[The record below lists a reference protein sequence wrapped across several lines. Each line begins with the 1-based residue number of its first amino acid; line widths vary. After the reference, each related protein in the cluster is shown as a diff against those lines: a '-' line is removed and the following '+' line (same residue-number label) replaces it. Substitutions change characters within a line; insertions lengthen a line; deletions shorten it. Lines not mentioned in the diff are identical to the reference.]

1 MYYNISKNYECNMKD
16 KNFISS
22 ALKVIEIESKAV
34 MSLSNQI
41 QPDFE
46 SLCSNILD
54 IKGKL
59 ILMGIGKSGHIA
71 QKISATLSSTG
82 TSSFFIHPTEA
93 AHGDLGMISKQ
104 DAILILSNSGQT
116 KEIIEI
122 LPALKRSTTNI
133 FTLTNNDQS
142 TIAKAG
148 KINLVI
154 NADEEACPLDLAP
167 TSSTTIALVFGDALA
182 IALLEA
188 RGFGKDDFAKSHPAG
203 QLGKKLTTLVQDLA
217 VMNEQTP
224 IVNQATYLKDALMV
238 ITEKKLGVTLVSNE
252 EKVIGI
258 FTDGDLRRCLNNE
271 IDLNKTPIKDVMTTN
286 FKSIQ
291 SDALAID
298 AAEIMEKDKIFSL
311 VVNSSTNGGNSMGI
325 ITMHQLLE
333 AGII

>member
-1 MYYNISKNYECNMKD
+1 MKD
-16 KNFISS
+16 KNFINS

-34 MSLSNQI
+34 MGLSNQI
-41 QPDFE
+41 HSDFDD
-46 SLCSNILD
+46 LCSKILN

-104 DAILILSNSGQT
+104 DAILILSNSGET
-116 KEIIEI
+116 KELIEI
-122 LPALKRSTTNI
+122 LPALKRSTSNI
-133 FTLTNNDQS
+133 FTLTNNNQS

-188 RGFGKDDFAKSHPAG
+188 RGFSKEDFAKSHPAG
-203 QLGKKLTTLVQDLA
+203 QLGKKLTTMVQDLA
-217 VMNEQTP
+217 VMSEKAP
-224 IVNQATYLKDALMV
+224 MVDQATSLKDALME
-238 ITEKKLGVTLVSNE
+238 ITEKKLGVTLVTHNKE
-252 EKVIGI
+252 VTGI

-271 IDLNKTPIKDVMTTN
+271 VDLSKTPIKDVMTSN
-286 FKSIQ
+286 FKSIK
-291 SDALAID
+291 SNALAID
-298 AAEIMEKDKIFSL
+298 AAEIMEKNKIFSL
-311 VVNSSTNGGNSMGI
+311 VVNSEKNKGDSMGL

>member
-1 MYYNISKNYECNMKD
+1 MRD
-16 KNFISS
+16 KNFINS
-22 ALKVIEIESKAV
+22 ALSVIEIESKAV
-34 MSLSNQI
+34 MNLRNQI
-41 QPDFE
+41 QSDFE
-46 SLCSNILD
+46 SLCSNILQ

-93 AHGDLGMISKQ
+93 AHGDLGMINKK
-104 DAILILSNSGQT
+104 DAILLLSNSGET

-122 LPALKRSTTNI
+122 LPALKRSTANI
-133 FTLTNNDQS
+133 FTLTNNNQS

-154 NADEEACPLDLAP
+154 NAEEEACPLNLAP

-182 IALLEA
+182 IALLDA
-188 RGFGKDDFAKSHPAG
+188 RGFSKDDFAKSHPAG

-217 VMNEQTP
+217 ATNEKAP
-224 IVNQATYLKDALMV
+224 IVNEAISLKDALIE
-238 ITEKKLGVTLVSNE
+238 ITEKKLGVTLVSDGK
-252 EKVIGI
+252 KVVGI
-258 FTDGDLRRCLNNE
+258 FTDGDLRRCLNDDV
-271 IDLNKTPIKDVMTTN
+271 DLNKTPIKDVMTTN
-286 FKSIQ
+286 FKSIKCN
-291 SDALAID
+291 DLAID
-298 AAEIMEKDKIFSL
+298 AAEIMEKNKIFSL
-311 VVNSSTNGGNSMGI
+311 VVNSSINQTDSIGI

>member
-1 MYYNISKNYECNMKD
+1 MKD
-16 KNFISS
+16 KNFINS
-22 ALKVIEIESKAV
+22 ALSVIEIESKAV
-34 MSLSNQI
+34 MNLRNQI
-41 QPDFE
+41 QSDFE
-46 SLCSNILD
+46 SLCSNILQ

-93 AHGDLGMISKQ
+93 AHGDLGMINKK
-104 DAILILSNSGQT
+104 DAILLLSNSGET

-122 LPALKRSTTNI
+122 LPALKRSTANI
-133 FTLTNNDQS
+133 FTLTNNNQS

-154 NADEEACPLDLAP
+154 NAKEEACPLNLAP

-182 IALLEA
+182 IALLDA
-188 RGFGKDDFAKSHPAG
+188 RGFSKDDFAKSHPAG

-217 VMNEQTP
+217 ATNEKAP
-224 IVNQATYLKDALMV
+224 IVNEAISLKDALIEV
-238 ITEKKLGVTLVSNE
+238 TEKKLGVTLVSDGK
-252 EKVIGI
+252 KVVGI
-258 FTDGDLRRCLNNE
+258 FTDGDLRRCLNDDV
-271 IDLNKTPIKDVMTTN
+271 DLNKTPIKDVMTTN
-286 FKSIQ
+286 FKSIKCN
-291 SDALAID
+291 DLAID
-298 AAEIMEKDKIFSL
+298 AAEIMEKNKIFSL
-311 VVNSSTNGGNSMGI
+311 VVNSSTNQIDSIGI

>member
-1 MYYNISKNYECNMKD
+1 MKD
-16 KNFISS
+16 KNFINS
-22 ALKVIEIESKAV
+22 ALSVIEIESKAV
-34 MSLSNQI
+34 MNLRNQI
-41 QPDFE
+41 QSDFE
-46 SLCSNILD
+46 NLCSNILQ

-93 AHGDLGMISKQ
+93 AHGDLGMINKK
-104 DAILILSNSGQT
+104 DAILILSNSGET

-122 LPALKRSTTNI
+122 LPALKRSTANI

-154 NADEEACPLDLAP
+154 NAEEEACPLNLAP

-188 RGFGKDDFAKSHPAG
+188 RGFSKDDFAKSHPAG

-217 VMNEQTP
+217 ATNEKAP
-224 IVNQATYLKDALMV
+224 IVNEAISLKDALIEV
-238 ITEKKLGVTLVSNE
+238 TEKKLGVTLVSDGK
-252 EKVIGI
+252 KVVGI
-258 FTDGDLRRCLNNE
+258 FTDGDLRRCLNDDV
-271 IDLNKTPIKDVMTTN
+271 DLNKTPIKDVMTKN
-286 FKSIQ
+286 FKSIKCN
-291 SDALAID
+291 DLAID
-298 AAEIMEKDKIFSL
+298 AAEIMEKNKIFSL
-311 VVNSSTNGGNSMGI
+311 VVNSSTNQIDSIGI

>member
-1 MYYNISKNYECNMKD
+1 MKD
-16 KNFISS
+16 KNFINS
-22 ALKVIEIESKAV
+22 ALSVIEIESKAV
-34 MSLSNQI
+34 MNLRNQI
-41 QPDFE
+41 QSDFE
-46 SLCSNILD
+46 SLCSNILQ

-93 AHGDLGMISKQ
+93 AHGDLGMINKK
-104 DAILILSNSGQT
+104 DAVLLLSNSGET

-122 LPALKRSTTNI
+122 LPALKRSTANI

-154 NADEEACPLDLAP
+154 NAEEEACPLNLAP

-182 IALLEA
+182 IALLDA
-188 RGFGKDDFAKSHPAG
+188 RGFSKDDFAKSHPAG

-217 VMNEQTP
+217 ATNDKAP
-224 IVNQATYLKDALMV
+224 IVNETISLKDALIEV
-238 ITEKKLGVTLVSNE
+238 TEKKLGVTLVSDSK
-252 EKVIGI
+252 KVVGI
-258 FTDGDLRRCLNNE
+258 FTDGDLRRCLNDDV
-271 IDLNKTPIKDVMTTN
+271 DLNKTPIKDVMTKD
-286 FKSIQ
+286 FKSIKCN
-291 SDALAID
+291 DLAID
-298 AAEIMEKDKIFSL
+298 AAEIMEKNKIFSL
-311 VVNSSTNGGNSMGI
+311 VVNSSTNQIDSIGI

>member
-1 MYYNISKNYECNMKD
+1 MKD
-16 KNFISS
+16 KNFTSS

-34 MSLSNQI
+34 QSLANQI

-46 SLCSNILD
+46 DLCFSILNT
-54 IKGKL
+54 KGKL

-93 AHGDLGMISKQ
+93 AHGDLGMISKE
-104 DAILILSNSGQT
+104 DSILILSNSGET
-116 KEIIEI
+116 KEIIDI
-122 LPALKRSTTNI
+122 LAALKRSSSNI
-133 FTLTNNDQS
+133 FTLTNNSKS

-148 KINLVI
+148 KINVVI
-154 NADEEACPLDLAP
+154 NASEEACPLDLAP
-167 TSSTTIALVFGDALA
+167 TSSTTMALVFGDALA

-188 RGFGKDDFAKSHPAG
+188 RGFSKDDFAKSHPAG

-217 VMNEQTP
+217 VMNEKAPMVDQESS
-224 IVNQATYLKDALMV
+224 LKNALMEV
-238 ITEKKLGVTLVSNE
+238 TEKKLGVALILNDQ
-252 EKVIGI
+252 KVVGI
-258 FTDGDLRRCLNNE
+258 FTDDDLRRCLNNDV
-271 IDLNKTPIKDVMTTN
+271 DLNQTPIKDVMTVK

-298 AAEIMEKDKIFSL
+298 AAEIMEKNKIFSL
-311 VVNSSTNGGNSMGI
+311 VVNSSTNNGNTTGI
-325 ITMHQLLE
+325 ITMHHLLE

>member
-1 MYYNISKNYECNMKD
+1 MKD
-16 KNFISS
+16 KNFINS
-22 ALKVIEIESKAV
+22 ALNVIEVELKAV
-34 MSLSNQI
+34 MNLRNQI
-41 QPDFE
+41 QSDFE
-46 SLCSNILD
+46 SLCSNILQ

-93 AHGDLGMISKQ
+93 AHGDLGMINKK
-104 DAILILSNSGQT
+104 DAILLLSNSGET

-122 LPALKRSTTNI
+122 LPALKRSTANI
-133 FTLTNNDQS
+133 FTLTNNNQS

-154 NADEEACPLDLAP
+154 NAEEEACPLNLAP

-182 IALLEA
+182 IALLDA
-188 RGFGKDDFAKSHPAG
+188 RGFSKDDFAKSHPAG

-217 VMNEQTP
+217 ATNEKAP
-224 IVNQATYLKDALMV
+224 IVNEAISLKDALIEV
-238 ITEKKLGVTLVSNE
+238 TEKKLGVTLVSDGK
-252 EKVIGI
+252 KVVGI
-258 FTDGDLRRCLNNE
+258 FTDGDLRRCLNDDV
-271 IDLNKTPIKDVMTTN
+271 DLNKTPIKDVMTTD
-286 FKSIQ
+286 FKSIKCN
-291 SDALAID
+291 DLAID
-298 AAEIMEKDKIFSL
+298 AAEIMEKNKIFSL
-311 VVNSSTNGGNSMGI
+311 VVNSSTNQADIIGI

>member
-1 MYYNISKNYECNMKD
+1 MKD
-16 KNFISS
+16 KNFINS
-22 ALKVIEIESKAV
+22 ALNVIKIESKAV
-34 MSLSNQI
+34 MDLSNQI
-41 QPDFE
+41 KSDFDN
-46 SLCSNILD
+46 LCTKILD
-54 IKGKL
+54 TKGKL

-104 DAILILSNSGQT
+104 DAILILSNSGET

-133 FTLTNNDQS
+133 FTLTNNNQS
-142 TIAKAG
+142 TIGKAG

-154 NADEEACPLDLAP
+154 SADEEACPLDLAP
-167 TSSTTIALVFGDALA
+167 TSSTTINLVFGDALA

-188 RGFGKDDFAKSHPAG
+188 RGFSKDDFAKSHPAG

-217 VMNEQTP
+217 VMNEKAP
-224 IVNQATYLKDALMV
+224 IVDQATSLKDALMV
-238 ITEKKLGVTLVSNE
+238 VTEKKLGVTLISNDK
-252 EKVIGI
+252 KVIGI
-258 FTDGDLRRCLNNE
+258 FTDGDLRRCLNKE
-271 IDLNKTPIKDVMTTN
+271 IDLNKTPIKNVMTSN
-286 FKSIQ
+286 FKSIK
-291 SDALAID
+291 SNALAID
-298 AAEIMEKDKIFSL
+298 AAEIMEKNKIFSL
-311 VVNSSTNGGNSMGI
+311 VVNASTDKGDSIGL

>member
-1 MYYNISKNYECNMKD
+1 MKD
-16 KNFISS
+16 KNFINS
-22 ALKVIEIESKAV
+22 ALNVIEIESKAV
-34 MSLSNQI
+34 MNLRNQI
-41 QPDFE
+41 QSDFE
-46 SLCSNILD
+46 NLCSNILQ

-93 AHGDLGMISKQ
+93 AHGDLGMINKK
-104 DAILILSNSGQT
+104 DAILILSNSGET

-122 LPALKRSTTNI
+122 LPALKRSTANI

-154 NADEEACPLDLAP
+154 NAEEEACPLNLAP

-217 VMNEQTP
+217 ATNDKAP
-224 IVNQATYLKDALMV
+224 IVNEAISLKDALIEV
-238 ITEKKLGVTLVSNE
+238 TEKKLGVTLVSDSK
-252 EKVIGI
+252 KVVGI
-258 FTDGDLRRCLNNE
+258 FTDGDLRRCLNDDV
-271 IDLNKTPIKDVMTTN
+271 DLNKTPIKDVMTTN
-286 FKSIQ
+286 FKSIECN
-291 SDALAID
+291 DLAID
-298 AAEIMEKDKIFSL
+298 AAEIMEKNKIFSL
-311 VVNSSTNGGNSMGI
+311 VVNSSANKSESIGI

>member
-1 MYYNISKNYECNMKD
+1 MKD
-16 KNFISS
+16 KNFINS
-22 ALKVIEIESKAV
+22 ALRVIEIESKAV
-34 MSLSNQI
+34 KNLSNQI
-41 QPDFE
+41 QSDFDN
-46 SLCSNILD
+46 LCSKILN

-93 AHGDLGMISKQ
+93 AHGDLGMISKN
-104 DAILILSNSGQT
+104 DAILILSNSGET

-122 LPALKRSTTNI
+122 LPALKRSTANI
-133 FTLTNNDQS
+133 FTLTNNNKS
-142 TIAKAG
+142 TIAMAG

-188 RGFGKDDFAKSHPAG
+188 RGFSKNDFAKSHPAG
-203 QLGKKLTTLVQDLA
+203 QLGKKLTTMVQDLA
-217 VMNEQTP
+217 VMSEKAP
-224 IVNQATYLKDALMV
+224 MVDQATSLKDALME
-238 ITEKKLGVTLVSNE
+238 ITEKKLGVTLVTHNKE
-252 EKVIGI
+252 VTGI

-271 IDLNKTPIKDVMTTN
+271 VDLSKTPIKDVMTSN
-286 FKSIQ
+286 FKSIK
-291 SDALAID
+291 SNALAID
-298 AAEIMEKDKIFSL
+298 AAEIMEKNKIFSL
-311 VVNSSTNGGNSMGI
+311 VVNSEKNKGDSMGL

>member
-1 MYYNISKNYECNMKD
+1 MKD

-41 QPDFE
+41 KPDFE

-224 IVNQATYLKDALMV
+224 IVNQATYLKDALLV